1 MVHVMHSTV
10 QRKNS
15 YLGWVCFSVRLNFS
29 TFCRKNFRDDL
40 STGVR
45 AFDWMEIII
54 RKFKLAEDRTRSPDI
69 AERGVPLTYWFLE
82 QAQQEEISSSPKVGK
97 DEFCAHLTQTC
108 WKGYLKGWERKGKG
122 ISARVTPRNYLKGGD
137 QENLWKRRSRKH
149 LKEEIKRFSSM
160 PDLTSC
166 QAVRSVFCWHWK
178 ASGAANFWQKS
189 QSCANCKRAKTSSC
203 QNKREMKKMTF
214 TFDWVFSKEL
224 IYQDGMNCMVQYLW
238 TG

>member
-1 MVHVMHSTV
+1 
-10 QRKNS
+10 
-15 YLGWVCFSVRLNFS
+15 
-29 TFCRKNFRDDL
+29 
-40 STGVR
+40 
-45 AFDWMEIII
+45 MEIII

-108 WKGYLKGWERKGKG
+108 WKWYLKGWQGKGKG
-122 ISARVTPRNYLKGGD
+122 IFARVTPRNYLKGGD
-137 QENLWKRRSRKH
+137 QENLCKRRSRKH

-203 QNKREMKKMTF
+203 QNKREMIKNDFHIWLSFLKRTYLSRWNELHGTIFM
-214 TFDWVFSKEL
+214 DRVESIKRVFLSL
-224 IYQDGMNCMVQYLW
+224 GLLD
-238 TG
+238 TH